1 MIAVT
6 GACGFIGSVLVKTL
20 NDSGIDD
27 LLLVDD
33 FQIDDR
39 LGFAYNPNYRYL
51 QSKKFKKI
59 CNINFE
65 TDNIFKDNKID
76 FIFHLGAISDTTEH
90 DYVKIN
96 RYNTEYTRLISNYAS
111 CKRVPVVFASTA
123 AVYGNGYGPLNLYA
137 KSKLE
142 CESILKDV
150 ACCFRIFNVYGPN
163 EYHKNHMSSVILKWQ
178 RESKTDNS
186 IKLFENSSSYFRDF
200 IYVEDVC
207 SVMLKC
213 FNKYMTGVFDL
224 GTGNQLSFENL
235 ADSFLSINGG
245 VKDYIGMPAN
255 IVNQYQTNTV
265 ANKHDLEDSGWSIDF
280 LSIDEGVSKY
290 LSYINN
296 NEQVI

>member
-6 GACGFIGSVLVKTL
+6 GACGFIGSVLVKKL
-20 NDSGIDD
+20 NDIGLSD

-65 TDNIFKDNKID
+65 IENIFKDNKID
-76 FIFHLGAISDTTEH
+76 FIFHLGAISDTTER
-90 DYVKIN
+90 DSVKIN

-150 ACCFRIFNVYGPN
+150 ACCFRIFNAYGPN
-163 EYHKNHMSSVILKWQ
+163 EYHKGYMASMIYRWFKQAQSSGKIELF
-178 RESKTDNS
+178 RNS
-186 IKLFENSSSYFRDF
+186 DQFFRDF
-200 IYVEDVC
+200 IYVDDLC
-207 SVMLKC
+207 RVMYGSFK
-213 FNKYMTGVFDL
+213 NYKSGVFDL
-224 GTGNQLSFENL
+224 GTGIQSSFQDVAENVL
-235 ADSFLSINGG
+235 NHIHGEMHFID
-245 VKDYIGMPAN
+245 MPEP
-255 IVNQYQTNTV
+255 VRSHYQTNTI
-265 ANKHDLEDSGWSIDF
+265 ADTSSILEFGWIDNFKDIKSGI
-280 LSIDEGVSKY
+280 KTYMNY
-290 LSYINN
+290 LLDGEKTI
-296 NEQVI
+296 